1 MYIVKPKRLYFE
13 GFGNDFR
20 WNYFL
25 LELAELTPILENND
39 SEYLVEDSPAHYVSA
54 RYAQYG
60 VYDYESGI
68 PLPEGFQTV
77 YRYTKG
83 KLLIVMKDGPYNGIN
98 GTYDGRHGAY
108 TATEFREYVDY
119 LEKLY
124 SNLYCW
130 AKDDDKWKELPD
142 DMLEERILNLKE
154 FNRNPVNHENQVW
167 ANKNNSKNHEKY
179 REQQKSRSY
188 IRQEYVKGYQ
198 YPQQLVWF
206 ASKQAN
212 AHDFFS

>member
-1 MYIVKPKRLYFE
+1 MLLTLFLYIK
-13 GFGNDFR
+13 
-20 WNYFL
+20 
-25 LELAELTPILENND
+25 
-39 SEYLVEDSPAHYVSA
+39 S
-54 RYAQYG
+54 
-60 VYDYESGI
+60 
-68 PLPEGFQTV
+68 
-77 YRYTKG
+77 
-83 KLLIVMKDGPYNGIN
+83 VMKWVWSLQQLLYTIVFILLKQKTLLRIGL
-98 GTYDGRHGAY
+98 Y

-154 FNRNPVNHENQVW
+154 FNRNPVNHENQEW

-188 IRQEYVKGYQ
+188 IYK
-198 YPQQLVWF
+198 F
-206 ASKQAN
+206 
-212 AHDFFS
+212 

>member
-1 MYIVKPKRLYFE
+1 MRDYYVYEDAHKSQASDWNFLSKQLFGSNAPDSSSWKDINKIVDILNVIGRTPAYNHMLFHDKGGLDFSHAEFAAETGCIKMYDTIGFCYIVKPKRLYFE

-83 KLLIVMKDGPYNGIN
+83 KFLIVMKDGPYNGIN
-98 GTYDGRHGAY
+98 GTYDGRHGA
-108 TATEFREYVDY
+108 F
-119 LEKLY
+119 Y
-124 SNLYCW
+124 S
-130 AKDDDKWKELPD
+130 
-142 DMLEERILNLKE
+142 
-154 FNRNPVNHENQVW
+154 
-167 ANKNNSKNHEKY
+167 
-179 REQQKSRSY
+179 
-188 IRQEYVKGYQ
+188 
-198 YPQQLVWF
+198 
-206 ASKQAN
+206 
-212 AHDFFS
+212 